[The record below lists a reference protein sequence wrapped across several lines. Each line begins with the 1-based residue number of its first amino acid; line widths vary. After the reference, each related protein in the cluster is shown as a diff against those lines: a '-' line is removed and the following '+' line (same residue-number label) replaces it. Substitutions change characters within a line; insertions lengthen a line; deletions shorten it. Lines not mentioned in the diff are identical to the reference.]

1 MGNSKDKFLE
11 LQEREAM
18 RMWEENEKRMQV
30 IAQNGNNG
38 YHYENEY
45 NYEEVQRP
53 FVPQAGIVKPIDSVV
68 DSVVKKYQQRSETG
82 IRKYGTT
89 MDRTD
94 LNLSEWLTHLQEELM
109 DATIYVEKLKKS
121 FGG

>member
-11 LQEREAM
+11 LQEREAQ

-38 YHYENEY
+38 YHYEQEY
-45 NYEEVQRP
+45 NYQEVQRP
-53 FVPQAGIVKPIDSVV
+53 FIPKRDSVV
-68 DSVVKKYQQRSETG
+68 DSVVKKYKERQETG
-82 IRKYGTT
+82 FKKYGTT
-89 MDRTD
+89 MDRND
-94 LNLSEWLTHLQEELM
+94 LTLSDWLTHLQEELM
-109 DATIYVEKLKKS
+109 DATLYVEKLKKS